1 MNGRKTSWV
10 EAGRWGAW
18 RNLARLRPLP
28 WRPDW
33 EEGMRANGRTRGREE
48 VAATGAPPPAGA
60 VGRTVAWE
68 EAGAVSE
75 GPAARC
81 ASLPDSGLRTQK
93 ARVGQPSEA
102 ED

>member
-1 MNGRKTSWV
+1 
-10 EAGRWGAW
+10 
-18 RNLARLRPLP
+18 
-28 WRPDW
+28 
-33 EEGMRANGRTRGREE
+33 MRANGRTRGREE